1 MDVMHCDTIGS
12 DEHGGDVC
20 KGGAG
25 IVLTLGWTVRVCKY
39 CSLCRELKTFL

>member
-20 KGGAG
+20 KGG
-25 IVLTLGWTVRVCKY
+25 VMLTLGWTVRVCKY
-39 CSLCRELKTFL
+39 CSLCRELKIFL